1 MVWTRVSIKGMRR
14 GFSSILYCKSPNLP
28 TIKRDSLVWYSYIDP
43 NVSCLSLFPEDRF
56 TESLTCITF
65 ANQRSYKSE
74 RPHLG
79 ALCISSQLNTSMMQG
94 SLMSGYHNTLVKW
107 LHARCMSSTSIE
119 LKMEN
124 DVVRFS
130 LGKLLE
136 KKGSPTKGQ
145 KRVKRVKMS
154 KKAKLNELRLYRLK
168 AKKKMKSPNPEV
180 RIRYKLEKAKR
191 KEAWLIEKL
200 RNFEVPKAPAET
212 YDPEILTEEEK
223 FYLKRTGEKKKNYVP
238 VGRRGV
244 FGGVVLNMH
253 LHWKKH
259 ETVKVICK
267 PCKPGQVHEYAE
279 DLARLSKG
287 IVIDIKPNNTI
298 IFYRGKNYVQPKVMS
313 PPDTLSKA
321 KALEK
326 YRFEQSLEH
335 TSQFIE
341 KLEKELEEY
350 HKHLA
355 RTVGCSPISSCTTLP
370 FATWK
375 KNILVKKKLI
385 ARNPQVFRGCRNQYY
400 GIESRK
406 QAKRDEMGSNSVQN
420 LKKLELDCQLIHRYI
435 LGNVA
440 SNKQSLAEILLRN
453 SQELKLLCQTYRAL
467 YNQDLR
473 VTSKAQRSNLYFRA
487 AYFRISEP
495 QECDA
500 EMMRNSLYGGS
511 VNLNTLIEIA
521 CTRSSSEL
529 QAIKQAYSSL
539 YNSNID
545 QDVALKVNGG
555 FKEILL
561 AILKSCRNYGV
572 KANPSMAM
580 CDAKT
585 LYEAMESGKMID
597 QKTIVSLIS
606 QRNTSQ
612 VRAILVAYKQL
623 YGHEFAKSLKRSKCG
638 QFGKELRIVIR
649 CIQYP
654 ERFFAK
660 QLRMKN
666 GDARELLIRIV
677 ITRCDLDV
685 KEVSRAYAAKTGISL
700 ESLVRKEFN
709 NGKDNA
715 NAIVAEILVRLIK
728 GC

>member
-1 MVWTRVSIKGMRR
+1 
-14 GFSSILYCKSPNLP
+14 
-28 TIKRDSLVWYSYIDP
+28 
-43 NVSCLSLFPEDRF
+43 
-56 TESLTCITF
+56 
-65 ANQRSYKSE
+65 
-74 RPHLG
+74 
-79 ALCISSQLNTSMMQG
+79 
-94 SLMSGYHNTLVKW
+94 
-107 LHARCMSSTSIE
+107 
-119 LKMEN
+119 
-124 DVVRFS
+124 
-130 LGKLLE
+130 
-136 KKGSPTKGQ
+136 
-145 KRVKRVKMS
+145 
-154 KKAKLNELRLYRLK
+154 
-168 AKKKMKSPNPEV
+168 
-180 RIRYKLEKAKR
+180 
-191 KEAWLIEKL
+191 
-200 RNFEVPKAPAET
+200 
-212 YDPEILTEEEK
+212 
-223 FYLKRTGEKKKNYVP
+223 
-238 VGRRGV
+238 
-244 FGGVVLNMH
+244 
-253 LHWKKH
+253 
-259 ETVKVICK
+259 
-267 PCKPGQVHEYAE
+267 
-279 DLARLSKG
+279 
-287 IVIDIKPNNTI
+287 
-298 IFYRGKNYVQPKVMS
+298 
-313 PPDTLSKA
+313 
-321 KALEK
+321 
-326 YRFEQSLEH
+326 
-335 TSQFIE
+335 
-341 KLEKELEEY
+341 
-350 HKHLA
+350 
-355 RTVGCSPISSCTTLP
+355 
-370 FATWK
+370 
-375 KNILVKKKLI
+375 
-385 ARNPQVFRGCRNQYY
+385 
-400 GIESRK
+400 
-406 QAKRDEMGSNSVQN
+406 MGSNSVQN

-435 LGNVA
+435 SGNVA

-453 SQELKLLCQTYRAL
+453 SQELKLLCQTYSAL

-495 QECDA
+495 QERDA
-500 EMMRNSLYGGS
+500 EMMRNSIYGGS

-561 AILKSCRNYGV
+561 AILKSCRNYSV